1 MEGARFSLQK
11 DVLGIELRLRIK
23 RNGLCDGPLVHQVFG
38 SSIDTATRSEHKA
51 LDTIALRDLQH
62 HERSGIVDLQRVFIF
77 GRASWIAHNGRQMN
91 DGANVVHGTYN
102 VLDVATIA
110 LYELQMGMAQNRFD
124 RLIPIHQVIEKTH
137 PAVARKQLRH
147 ENSSDVSCSTHNQD
161 GVVRI
166 GDDLYVRTLKCLGFP
181 VEQVFLQPTDT
192 GGGAD
197 GQQAKD
203 QSGGTRQKWVRG

>member
-77 GRASWIAHNGRQMN
+77 GRAGWIAHNGRQMN

-102 VLDVATIA
+102 FLDVATIA

-124 RLIPIHQVIEKTH
+124 RPNRKYIHSQKTQPSDLPNH
-137 PAVARKQLRH
+137 IRH
-147 ENSSDVSCSTHNQD
+147 VNTSDDS
-161 GVVRI
+161 
-166 GDDLYVRTLKCLGFP
+166 FP
-181 VEQVFLQPTDT
+181 T
-192 GGGAD
+192 
-197 GQQAKD
+197 
-203 QSGGTRQKWVRG
+203 